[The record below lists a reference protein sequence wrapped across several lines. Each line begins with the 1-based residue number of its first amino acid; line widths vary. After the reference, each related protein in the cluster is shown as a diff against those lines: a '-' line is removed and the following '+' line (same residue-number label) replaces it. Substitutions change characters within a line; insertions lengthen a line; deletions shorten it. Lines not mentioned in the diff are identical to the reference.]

1 MATSWYTGTITS
13 TSNGSEVLAQIR
25 SMLIAAGWSESGT
38 LYTRTVGGRTSTV
51 NLNSTSFTSTQYHL
65 ITLNNVNFYLW
76 TGTTTLVNAPF
87 SVEISVDS
95 DLFYVAIRGPRSN
108 EVGTEDLS
116 YGSTKTFV
124 LLTTI
129 EPYLSTDTNVDAQ
142 QVVMG
147 SHTSP
152 SRTTFGN
159 KVYSKVGLNLANN
172 APGELAT
179 MRPAVQDVAVGD
191 QLNNNSVAGNVMY
204 WPYVLIEDA
213 SGVRGMLKGV
223 YFGGENYALTGDSSK
238 LYENLNVRV
247 EGLRYMT
254 TVPFFAPNSNIS
266 IVGYS
271 PLGTPTANVQ
281 QSSADAG
288 GFSGG
293 PIIIVKRGN
302 GTE

>member
-1 MATSWYTGTITS
+1 MATSWYTGTLTS
-13 TSNGSEVLAQIR
+13 TSNGSEILTQIR
-25 SMLIAAGWSESGT
+25 NMLSAAGWTQSGN
-38 LYTRTVGGRTSTV
+38 LFTRTVGARTSTV
-51 NLNSTSFTSTQYHL
+51 NLNSTSFTTTQYHMV
-65 ITLNNVNFYLW
+65 TLNGVNFYLW

-95 DLFYVAIRGPRSN
+95 DLFYVAIRGPRAF
-108 EVGTEDLS
+108 EVGTEDLT
-116 YGSTKTFV
+116 YGSTKSFA

-129 EPYLSTDTNVDAQ
+129 VPYLSVDASEDAQ
-142 QVVMG
+142 QVVLG
-147 SHTSP
+147 SYTSP
-152 SRTTFGN
+152 SRTTFTN
-159 KVYSKVGLNLANN
+159 KVYSKVGLNAAGN
-172 APGELAT
+172 ASGELAT

-191 QLNNNSVAGNVMY
+191 QLNNNAVAGNIMY
-204 WPYVLIEDA
+204 WPYVLIEDV

-254 TVPFFAPNSNIS
+254 TVPFYAPNANPS

-281 QSSADAG
+281 QASTDSG

-293 PIIIVKRGN
+293 PIIIVKKGN
-302 GTE
+302 GVE